1 MKVKLVI
8 ILLVYTSIYAA
19 PVKRITWE
27 PVPGAW
33 GYYLEIKDDKSNI
46 IINVEITDNY
56 YAVTAL
62 EPGEYSFRIA
72 TLNILKQ
79 KGESTPWI
87 DFVIEK
93 LYIPELKSVS
103 PGQLISSI
111 TNKNILAAGI
121 NFKPGAKIFI
131 RGNGREIEI
140 TDVVIKSDS
149 EALFSFKPDSSMKG
163 VYDLVIINRGDVE
176 SVLKNGVEIVEAE
189 EAENIFYAGAG
200 YTVNMPMGVWSD
212 YYKLSYTGAEFFFQ
226 SSGRNMGLENIL
238 FEAAVEA
245 VRYNNI
251 DSLKRSTFSYTSLQ
265 IGSGYYYPLMINK
278 LELFV
283 RLHGGVLYTYLTLD
297 ENPDEGSV
305 ESIDLSLMA
314 GAGVRAYISESLFVD
329 SSCSWRTVFYAE
341 EALQNVRLS
350 LACGVKW

>member
-1 MKVKLVI
+1 MRFKVII
-8 ILLVYTSIYAA
+8 ILLFFTPVYSA
-19 PVKRITWE
+19 PVKQITWE

-33 GYYLEIKDDKSNI
+33 GYYLEIRDEKSSI
-46 IINVEITDNY
+46 IVNAEITNNY
-56 YAVTAL
+56 YTVSAL
-62 EPGEYSFRIA
+62 EPGAYSFRIA
-72 TLNILKQ
+72 TMNILKQ

-93 LYIPELKSVS
+93 LYIPELKSLS
-103 PGQLISSI
+103 QRQLISSI
-111 TNKNILAAGI
+111 SNKNILAAGT
-121 NFKPGAKIFI
+121 NFKPGAKFFI

-140 TDVVIKSDS
+140 TDVVIKSGS

-189 EAENIFYAGAG
+189 EAENIYYTGAG
-200 YTVNMPMGVWSD
+200 YTANIPMGVWSD
-212 YYKLSYTGAEFFFQ
+212 YYGLSYTGAEFFFQ
-226 SSGRNMGLENIL
+226 SSGRNIGLENIL
-238 FEAAVEA
+238 LETAVEA
-245 VRYNNI
+245 VRFNNA
-251 DSLKRSTFSYTSLQ
+251 DSLKKSSFFYTSFH
-265 IGSGYYYPLMINK
+265 IGSGYYYPLVINK

-283 RLHGGVLYTYLTLD
+283 RLHGGVLYTYLTMD
-297 ENPDEGSV
+297 EKPDEGSV
-305 ESIDLSLMA
+305 TSIDISLMA
-314 GAGVRAYISESLFVD
+314 GAGVRAYISESLFID